1 MRNEMLWLRA
11 HYQIGLYEDMKI
23 IPDRMLGAA
32 SARSTPIRFWK
43 LRRTALPPARARGMG
58 RTHLTVSE
66 QAVLQVR
73 ALSRTDSN
81 FLL

>member
-1 MRNEMLWLRA
+1 MVWLRA

-32 SARSTPIRFWK
+32 SARSTPIRFK
-43 LRRTALPPARARGMG
+43 KSAVPRFLPRARGMG
-58 RTHLTVSE
+58 RTHLTASE

>member
-1 MRNEMLWLRA
+1 MRNEMVWLRA
-11 HYQIGLYEDMKI
+11 HYQIGLYKDMKI

-43 LRRTALPPARARGMG
+43 LRRAAFLPRARGMG
-58 RTHLTVSE
+58 QTHLTVSE